1 MTVQDRFG
9 KHLLELGGNNCLI
22 VAEDAEVDMVVT
34 SAVFACVGTAGQRC
48 TTLRRLLIHESKYDE
63 VLAKLKKAYAS
74 VMKRVGDPLDDG
86 TLYGP
91 LHSKVGL
98 AGYLKT
104 LEDAKAAGGV
114 IEFGGKVMER
124 EGNYVEPAIIT
135 GLPHD
140 SEIVHRFTL
149 SNCTMFAIQP
159 LKEYLQRNVRP
170 DRVCIKVQK
179 CRRGHRNK

>member
-1 MTVQDRFG
+1 MYFLHIFRQVAMTVQDRFG

-74 VMKRVGDPLDDG
+74 IMKRVGDPLDDG

-104 LEDAKAAGGV
+104 LEDAQAAGGV

-124 EGNYVEPAIIT
+124 EGNYVEPAIIS

-140 SEIVHRFTL
+140 SDVVHRFI
-149 SNCTMFAIQP
+149 FF
-159 LKEYLQRNVRP
+159 
-170 DRVCIKVQK
+170 
-179 CRRGHRNK
+179 RNKF